1 MIEQK
6 VVVMGLGY
14 IGLPTAALIA
24 SKGFTVRGVDIDQS
38 IVDVVNAG
46 KIHIIEPDLD
56 QLVKNEVKKGS
67 LKANIKPAESDIFII
82 TVPTP
87 FKDNNEPDL
96 KYVNSA
102 ISMIIPF
109 LQKGNL
115 IIIESTSPVGTT
127 MKVSEDIFRQR
138 PELLDHIHITYCPE
152 RVLPG
157 KILYE
162 LESNDRVIGGMD
174 DISSKL
180 ARDFYAKFVKGELHL
195 TNAKTAEMCKL
206 VENSSRDV
214 SISFAN
220 ELSMICDQA
229 DINVWELI
237 KLANKHPRVNIL
249 QPGTGVGGH
258 CIAVDP
264 WFLISAYKKDA
275 KLIRNAREIN
285 NYKTEWVIEKIK
297 KTISD
302 FKKHKH
308 EPTIAIMGL
317 SFKPDIDDLRQSPAL
332 YVARKLYL
340 EKKFNLLF
348 VEPNIKEHEQ
358 FQLCDISQ
366 AINKSDILV
375 YLVAHQ
381 QFLDIKFKN
390 GITLDFCGVNQKNF
404 N

>member
-46 KIHIIEPDLD
+46 KIHIVEPDLD

>member
-46 KIHIIEPDLD
+46 KIHIVEPDLD

-67 LKANIKPAESDIFII
+67 LKANITPAESDIFII

>member
-46 KIHIIEPDLD
+46 KIHIVEPDLD

-174 DISSKL
+174 ATSSKL
-180 ARDFYAKFVKGELHL
+180 ASDFYAKFV
-195 TNAKTAEMCKL
+195 NFWI
-206 VENSSRDV
+206 R
-214 SISFAN
+214 
-220 ELSMICDQA
+220 LS
-229 DINVWELI
+229 
-237 KLANKHPRVNIL
+237 
-249 QPGTGVGGH
+249 
-258 CIAVDP
+258 
-264 WFLISAYKKDA
+264 
-275 KLIRNAREIN
+275 EIN
-285 NYKTEWVIEKIK
+285 NFSTKYFKI
-297 KTISD
+297 
-302 FKKHKH
+302 
-308 EPTIAIMGL
+308 
-317 SFKPDIDDLRQSPAL
+317 
-332 YVARKLYL
+332 
-340 EKKFNLLF
+340 
-348 VEPNIKEHEQ
+348 
-358 FQLCDISQ
+358 
-366 AINKSDILV
+366 
-375 YLVAHQ
+375 
-381 QFLDIKFKN
+381 
-390 GITLDFCGVNQKNF
+390 FCN
-404 N
+404 